1 MATITRETRPQPS
14 RDAPE
19 RPPHERRRAG
29 AWLGRAIAFGLLA
42 ALVGAIAYLI
52 ASGGSEAEYHLMF
65 ASADELVKG
74 DQVEVGGV
82 PVGSVKAIALTHDY
96 EADVTITVE
105 GRLVPLHEG
114 TTALIRVPSLSSVAN
129 RYISLAPGPNSNR
142 PLRSGSTLPT
152 SRTEGAV
159 NLDQL
164 FNTLNPKTRH
174 GLQQLIEGFASQYEG
189 ASRDVNIST
198 RFFPPAL
205 QATDHFFNELVRDEH
220 VFNGFL
226 VEAAKA
232 LSTLAEH
239 RSELA
244 GVVNNG
250 AHAFAAIGSE
260 AESLEAGIKEL
271 PEAFK
276 EGNRTF
282 ARLPAALAALRKL
295 VNVSKPNTK
304 KLALF
309 FERLDPLLKLA
320 TPVLRQLSTAISKP
334 GPNNDLTEFAL
345 ALPGLAKSLKSAS
358 PSGVKALHESVPVTA
373 FFGPYS
379 PDLIGLFHDFG
390 QEAGYYDGNGHY
402 VRVSPDF
409 ADFRYAEEK
418 LIPVTPQEGLEG
430 LKTGQ
435 LTRCPGAATQP
446 AADGS
451 SPYTD
456 EGKLGCNPQELP

>member
-1 MATITRETRPQPS
+1 MNNSTKRVMIDGAVGGLFGAAAIMAWTALVAAAE
-14 RDAPE
+14 
-19 RPPHERRRAG
+19 G
-29 AWLGRAIAFGLLA
+29 NLA
-42 ALVGAIAYLI
+42 AFHGVFLSSYL
-52 ASGGSEAEYHLMF
+52 
-65 ASADELVKG
+65 
-74 DQVEVGGV
+74 
-82 PVGSVKAIALTHDY
+82 
-96 EADVTITVE
+96 
-105 GRLVPLHEG
+105 PLH
-114 TTALIRVPSLSSVAN
+114 
-129 RYISLAPGPNSNR
+129 
-142 PLRSGSTLPT
+142 
-152 SRTEGAV
+152 
-159 NLDQL
+159 
-164 FNTLNPKTRH
+164 
-174 GLQQLIEGFASQYEG
+174 FA
-189 ASRDVNIST
+189 
-198 RFFPPAL
+198 
-205 QATDHFFNELVRDEH
+205 
-220 VFNGFL
+220 
-226 VEAAKA
+226 
-232 LSTLAEH
+232 
-239 RSELA
+239 
-244 GVVNNG
+244 
-250 AHAFAAIGSE
+250 AFAAIGAE
-260 AESLEAGIKEL
+260 AASLEAGIKEL